1 VARLQ
6 GRRAVSDNVRVR
18 RRKRGRA
25 LSPTRRDFVSAT
37 GILLATAACA
47 PALRL
52 TARRKHDLVIR
63 GGTVFDGTGAPGVER
78 DVAISNGRVTEIA
91 SSVSGRA
98 RDEIDARGKAVA
110 PGFIDIHS
118 HGDESIFAD
127 PRSESVIRQGV
138 TTIVVGQD
146 GDSRAPS
153 PRPVSAAGI
162 VRGALGTNGVFE
174 SMHEFFRA
182 LDGLPPAVN
191 VASMVGLGTIRG
203 LVVGEDDRPAT
214 PEELRRMRALVEG
227 ALADGACGISTGLEY
242 APGSFASR
250 DELIALCRPLAARSL
265 PYATHMRN
273 EDDTLL
279 EAMDE
284 AIAIAR
290 GAGCPLQISH
300 LKTSGPRNWHKI
312 GDALGRVDAAR
323 AAGMDIAF
331 DRYPYVAYQT
341 GLTNLFPIRALDGGA
356 EAFLRRLAAS
366 DTADAIRRD
375 TLGKVDKLAG
385 WNSVM
390 ISSVAAPADRA
401 AEGQR
406 LGDYA
411 AKLGQ
416 DPYAVVVG
424 LLQRS
429 HTDVGTVVFAMSEDN
444 LQRFLAHPAAM
455 ICSDGGAFAV
465 DGPARRGHPH
475 PRGLGTFPRVL
486 GRYVRETKTIPLES
500 AIYKMSGF
508 AASRIRLADR
518 GRLAPAMAA
527 DIVVFDPATVIDR
540 ATFAEPFQY
549 PVGIDAVVVNG
560 VVALRDGQRSTARR
574 GRALRPGAALE

>member
-1 VARLQ
+1 V
-6 GRRAVSDNVRVR
+6 
-18 RRKRGRA
+18 
-25 LSPTRRDFVSAT
+25 SPTRRDFISAA
-37 GILLATAACA
+37 GVVAVAGACA
-47 PALRL
+47 PALQL
-52 TARRKHDLVIR
+52 TSRRRHDVVIR

-78 DVAISNGRVTEIA
+78 DVAIANGRVSEIA
-91 SSVSGRA
+91 ASISGRA
-98 RDEIDARGKAVA
+98 HDEIDAHGKAVA

-118 HGDESIFAD
+118 HGDESILAD

-146 GDSRAPS
+146 GDSRAPAR
-153 PRPVSAAGI
+153 RPVTAAGI
-162 VRGALGTNGVFE
+162 VRGALGTNGAFE
-174 SMHEFFRA
+174 SMHDLFRA
-182 LDGLPPAVN
+182 VNGLPPAVN
-191 VASMVGLGTIRG
+191 VASMVGLGSVRE

-214 PEELRRMRALVEG
+214 AIELRQMRALVEG
-227 ALADGACGISTGLEY
+227 ALADGACGVSTGLEY

-250 DELIALCRPLAARSL
+250 DELIDLCRPLAARGL

-312 GDALGRVDAAR
+312 GDALGRVDAAK

-341 GLTNLFPIRALDGGA
+341 GLTNLFPIHALDGGA
-356 EAFLRRLAAS
+356 DAFLRRLTAS
-366 DTADAIRRD
+366 DTADGIRRD
-375 TLGKVDKLAG
+375 TLGKVEKLAG

-390 ISSVAAPADRA
+390 ISSVAAPADRD

-416 DPYAVVVG
+416 DPYALVVG

-444 LQRFLAHPAAM
+444 LQRFLAHPSGM
-455 ICSDGGAFAV
+455 VCSDGGAFALE
-465 DGPARRGHPH
+465 GPARRGHPH

-486 GRYVRETKTIPLES
+486 GRYVRETKTLTLEE
-500 AIYKMSGF
+500 AIHKMSGF
-508 AASRIRLADR
+508 AASRIGLADR
-518 GRLAPAMAA
+518 GRLAPGMAA
-527 DIVVFDPATVIDR
+527 DVVVFDPATVIDR

-549 PVGIDAVVVNG
+549 PAGIEAVNVNG
-560 VVALRDGQRSTARR
+560 VVALRDGQRSAARR
-574 GRALRPGAALE
+574 GRALRPTAAAD